1 MVTCLSPRSNR
12 ELLKALAQGRA
23 SSLLCFSR
31 FTLAML
37 GTTNRNLELTTIVL
51 FGYQGWKRVHAG
63 WGRGSHPRSWG
74 RERVW
79 TAPSRVGA
87 LHLF

>member
-23 SSLLCFSR
+23 SSLLCFTR

-37 GTTNRNLELTTIVL
+37 GTTNRNLELTTTVL
-51 FGYQGWKRVHAG
+51 FG
-63 WGRGSHPRSWG
+63 
-74 RERVW
+74 
-79 TAPSRVGA
+79 
-87 LHLF
+87 